1 MEFVSCS
8 APPSKLEELE
18 PGSLEFSLPPTS
30 ADQSV
35 DHSGFQIASC
45 PHPYLTYLSL
55 GCINIIDSEPIAW
68 IMSPR
73 SRYSCTS
80 LQLCLNNMLRGRSPL
95 APLISRDLRPLLR
108 RMNSTVT
115 KLRLVKHKP
124 EDDIS
129 SVMELFPCLR
139 SWTSPDRLTLTTS
152 IDTFHFHYASQ
163 FRIDERECT
172 RCLALIKASPSVR
185 KILITYT
192 VERD

>member
-115 KLRLVKHKP
+115 SFDLSNISLRMTLAPSWNCFRACDPGPHLTVSP
-124 EDDIS
+124 LLLQSIPSIFITQANSES
-129 SVMELFPCLR
+129 MSGSV
-139 SWTSPDRLTLTTS
+139 
-152 IDTFHFHYASQ
+152 
-163 FRIDERECT
+163 
-172 RCLALIKASPSVR
+172 LAALH
-185 KILITYT
+185 L
-192 VERD
+192 